1 MEIFG
6 DFFPREAIILVLNE
20 YPNDEWEFFQG
31 RIFLRL
37 SFQRP
42 SSVFRVSFQS
52 AHKKP
57 IIMCTHENNAY
68 WLGAMDQDVDSVWA
82 MTLNCLGHNNVYSQ

>member
-1 MEIFG
+1 MQWQ
-6 DFFPREAIILVLNE
+6 R
-20 YPNDEWEFFQG
+20 

-52 AHKKP
+52 ARKKT
-57 IIMCTHENNAY
+57 IIMRIHDNNAY
-68 WLGAMDQDVDSVWA
+68 WLGAMDQDADSVRA
-82 MTLNCLGHNNVYSQ
+82 MTLNCLGCINPYSQ